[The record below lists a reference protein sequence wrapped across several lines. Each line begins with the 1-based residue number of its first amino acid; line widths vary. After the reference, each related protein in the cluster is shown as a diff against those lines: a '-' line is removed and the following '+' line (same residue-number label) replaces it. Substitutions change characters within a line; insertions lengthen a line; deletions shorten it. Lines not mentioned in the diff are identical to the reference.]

1 MLSHRRDEIGNA
13 GPVARYPED
22 PLEHRMRCVEFVV
35 KCSLVELVG
44 DGLTWHQSA
53 LTDEQSSFRIECGDG
68 KNDLLSS
75 VLFQS
80 TLTLL
85 DEAEKE
91 AYGTRTQALV
101 LS

>member
-1 MLSHRRDEIGNA
+1 
-13 GPVARYPED
+13 
-22 PLEHRMRCVEFVV
+22 MRCVEFVV

-44 DGLTWHQSA
+44 DGLAWHQSA

-68 KNDLLSS
+68 ENNLLRS
-75 VLFQS
+75 VLLQS
-80 TLTLL
+80 ALALL

-91 AYGTRTQALV
+91 AYSTRTQALV